1 MATVSPRPDDV
12 AALGTILSLWAHPDD
27 ETYLAGGIMA
37 IAAAQGQRVVCV
49 SATAG
54 ERGTD
59 DAATWPPER
68 LGRVRQWEAS
78 AAMAI
83 LGVTDH
89 RFLGLPDGGLTA
101 LRPDGPVRDLAKIIV
116 DVAPDTILTFG
127 PDGGTF
133 HPDHQAV
140 SRWAGE
146 AWDTAGRPGRILHAT
161 MTEDH
166 LRTWG
171 EEYERWG
178 VWMTD
183 ERPVGARPEDLAVH
197 VELAGELLDRK
208 VAALCAMH
216 TQVAPS
222 VALLGYDRFRA
233 LNDHESFVEGP

>member
-1 MATVSPRPDDV
+1 MATGSPRLDDV

-59 DAATWPPER
+59 DSVTWPPER

-101 LRPDGPVRDLAKIIV
+101 LSPDGPVRDLAKIIV
-116 DVAPDTILTFG
+116 EVAPDTILTFG

-178 VWMTD
+178 VWMTE
-183 ERPVGARPEDLAVH
+183 ERPVGTRPEDLAVH
-197 VELAGELLDRK
+197 VELSGQLLDRK

-222 VALLGYDRFRA
+222 VALLGLDRFRA
-233 LNDHESFVEGP
+233 VNEHESFVEGP